1 MYSAHTHLTDIT
13 FLAFDTETTGLFP
26 IMHRLVEIGAV
37 CFRLDGHE
45 LATFQTLIDPQVPI
59 PPDV

>member
-1 MYSAHTHLTDIT
+1 MNYTQLRLTNIT

-37 CFRLDGHE
+37 RFRLDGRE
-45 LATFQTLIDPQVPI
+45 LATF
-59 PPDV
+59 